1 MNKEKWNAA
10 CDIMLET
17 IYNVESD
24 NRAEVR
30 GEKCCHELDAIKS
43 VLIKKLNDIRQ

>member
-1 MNKEKWNAA
+1 MNREKWNTA

-17 IYNVESD
+17 IYNAGS
-24 NRAEVR
+24 NYRAEVR

-43 VLIKKLNDIRQ
+43 ALIKKLNDIRQ